1 MKHHGDVD
9 QCRNLKQRQGVEQPP
24 DSDDNEKLGV
34 QLETEKY
41 LGFQIGQYR
50 VTLASLESVHHE
62 MGNYS
67 FPTASLVFSASCHA
81 EKLA

>member
-9 QCRNLKQRQGVEQPP
+9 QCRDLKQRQGVEQPP

-50 VTLASLESVHHE
+50 VTLASLERVQQE
-62 MGNYS
+62 MGNFS
-67 FPTASLVFSASCHA
+67 FPTAI
-81 EKLA
+81 